1 MAERQTT
8 VANPNL
14 DPFPTGWGSALVG
27 SRACFR
33 GSVLFCTRFVYRIS
47 CRDPRPYPS
56 LNPNPNLN
64 LNPDPLPQAGER
76 CAVCGRTLGLCAPFC
91 FILHPLRLPHQLP
104 RSATATPAAVTP
116 QHQTPDRTLLQNTI
130 MRTFCFLL
138 PAASSQQQ
146 QASNGCRD
154 PRPQRQ
160 RLSRPNAQRSN
171 VRRPWLPHSRRHCDC
186 RSRASGGTSCLFIL
200 AHVSSTASVAA
211 IRGRN
216 VNGRH
221 DRTPNDRT
229 QDPRQL
235 WFSVRIVLQFL
246 FWRPLR
252 QPHQLP
258 RSAAATPTAVHA
270 FCHVCR
276 NGVGRP
282 TLARAHWLSYQTA
295 ATATA
300 VRLYLMNNSEA

>member
-1 MAERQTT
+1 MRAVLFYFAPASSTSSVAAIRDRHASGRHAPTPNARPYVAPKHYYAHILFFVASSQQPAATSQQRLPRSAPATPTAVTPQRPTVERQTT
-8 VANPNL
+8 VVAAL
-14 DPFPTGWGSALVG
+14 ASA
-27 SRACFR
+27 
-33 GSVLFCTRFVYRIS
+33 
-47 CRDPRPYPS
+47 
-56 LNPNPNLN
+56 
-64 LNPDPLPQAGER
+64 
-76 CAVCGRTLGLCAPFC
+76 
-91 FILHPLRLPHQLP
+91 LRLPFWSWFFH
-104 RSATATPAAVTP
+104 SES
-116 QHQTPDRTLLQNTI
+116 I
-130 MRTFCFLL
+130 FC
-138 PAASSQQQ
+138 S
-146 QASNGCRD
+146 CR
-154 PRPQRQ
+154 
-160 RLSRPNAQRSN
+160 
-171 VRRPWLPHSRRHCDC
+171 
-186 RSRASGGTSCLFIL
+186 FIL

>member
-1 MAERQTT
+1 MRCADGRW
-8 VANPNL
+8 VYARR
-14 DPFPTGWGSALVG
+14 F
-27 SRACFR
+27 
-33 GSVLFCTRFVYRIS
+33 VLFCTRFVYLIS
-47 CRDPRPYPS
+47 CRDPRPPRQRPS
-56 LNPNPNLN
+56 RPNTKRPTV
-64 LNPDPLPQAGER
+64 R
-76 CAVCGRTLGLCAPFC
+76 CSKTRLCVF
-91 FILHPLRLPHQLP
+91 F
-104 RSATATPAAVTP
+104 
-116 QHQTPDRTLLQNTI
+116 LQ
-130 MRTFCFLL
+130 

-171 VRRPWLPHSRRHCDC
+171 VRRQRLLLCSC
-186 RSRASGGTSCLFIL
+186 RFIL

-282 TLARAHWLSYQTA
+282 TLARAHWPSYQTA

>member
-1 MAERQTT
+1 MRPHARFMRFLC
-8 VANPNL
+8 N
-14 DPFPTGWGSALVG
+14 
-27 SRACFR
+27 
-33 GSVLFCTRFVYRIS
+33 RFVYRIS
-47 CRDPRPYPS
+47 CRDPRPPRQRPS
-56 LNPNPNLN
+56 RPNTKRPTV
-64 LNPDPLPQAGER
+64 R
-76 CAVCGRTLGLCAPFC
+76 CSKTVLCC
-91 FILHPLRLPHQLP
+91 VLE
-104 RSATATPAAVTP
+104 
-116 QHQTPDRTLLQNTI
+116 
-130 MRTFCFLL
+130 
-138 PAASSQQQ
+138 PAASSQQPATTSQ
-146 QASNGCRD
+146 QRLPRSAPATPTVVTPQRPAADVRRPYVASLRPDDTRTGSDRAGVGARCRDVFYFGTRFVNRIGCRD

-160 RLSRPNAQRSN
+160 RPPRP
-171 VRRPWLPHSRRHCDC
+171 
-186 RSRASGGTSCLFIL
+186 
-200 AHVSSTASVAA
+200 
-211 IRGRN
+211 
-216 VNGRH
+216 
-221 DRTPNDRT
+221 TPNDRT

-300 VRLYLMNNSEA
+300 VRLHIMNNSEA